1 MTLSEGRIPSDVLEA
16 LLATA
21 DTAPLGTNEIL
32 DLAYVYDSEG
42 HADLASVV
50 GSAYGAY
57 VDAALTV
64 DREMHRLLATCEQGE
79 KTSVRERAHEFLRRT
94 LRLAEGRIRRYG
106 SERG

>member
-1 MTLSEGRIPSDVLEA
+1 MSLSEGRIPSDVLEA

-21 DTAPLGTNEIL
+21 DTAPLGTNEVL
-32 DLAYVYDSEG
+32 DLAFGYDSDG

-57 VDAALTV
+57 VDAAMIV
-64 DREMHRLLATCEQGE
+64 DGEMHRLLAECERGD
-79 KTSVRERAHEFLRRT
+79 KTNRKRAAHELLRRAV
-94 LRLAEGRIRRYG
+94 RLAARRIGRYG